1 MGVSFV
7 ARKCTQ
13 CAGRLQYIKE
23 KKLWKCLYCGAEIER
38 QEQYDGLFTIKNVV
52 RQCLLDTAFR
62 RLDSAAKNLV
72 ECEKIDSRYVGTLIA
87 KITHEMI
94 SVITPGA
101 CSERDVRNLFAQLK
115 KNYELLRGISPT
127 VTEEE
132 EVLYEFLEE
141 PDIFATLVLVYD
153 SLNDSARRDYV
164 LQMLDAK
171 QVYSKDANGNLL
183 TYALKNGRHDLADD
197 VLSNTNNINVSMA
210 LSEVLQKYPDGDK
223 KREHIADLIKT
234 HALAHE
240 DCAVIEKYLT
250 SPSDS
255 IDTKATVINAAVANG
270 MDVSLEFVVRNILP
284 VAGNENTLSILDAYC
299 SKKLVD
305 DDVFRILNFACT
317 CKDSKTAVGAL
328 DCLKR
333 SNQYVL
339 VPSKTVIAM
348 LSERDLTASDKISI
362 LDKLFEFKVE
372 AKSVEAVMTN
382 YLCFNQDPVA
392 ARKEVILYL
401 LDKSPQLPTSTVQNY
416 VLKCAVDGNEKPAIV
431 KAIFDKGLN
440 TSFFNELLSKYMN
453 SSTDSNEVKA
463 EITDILSGGGL
474 KIDPSSFIEYIC
486 GTQADVPTKIQF
498 IKKMNANG
506 SQLRSD
512 AASTYLE
519 RTAPN
524 QFSSEL
530 FSLIF
535 TPASS
540 FSAKAVERYLLYCR
554 DREAIKAQN
563 FRTIAE
569 RCSGGIGT
577 MTCQVSHAG
586 DSISCNILQAYVLLS
601 DDSQGVTQD
610 IVGWLVAQQKMKIN
624 AEITV
629 SGKSMKFKKY
639 VVANKDKL
647 SNTANLICE
656 QYKVYSMLF

>member
-1 MGVSFV
+1 M
-7 ARKCTQ
+7 
-13 CAGRLQYIKE
+13 
-23 KKLWKCLYCGAEIER
+23 
-38 QEQYDGLFTIKNVV
+38 
-52 RQCLLDTAFR
+52 
-62 RLDSAAKNLV
+62 
-72 ECEKIDSRYVGTLIA
+72 
-87 KITHEMI
+87 
-94 SVITPGA
+94 
-101 CSERDVRNLFAQLK
+101 
-115 KNYELLRGISPT
+115 
-127 VTEEE
+127 
-132 EVLYEFLEE
+132 
-141 PDIFATLVLVYD
+141 AT
-153 SLNDSARRDYV
+153 
-164 LQMLDAK
+164 
-171 QVYSKDANGNLL
+171 
-183 TYALKNGRHDLADD
+183 
-197 VLSNTNNINVSMA
+197 
-210 LSEVLQKYPDGDK
+210 
-223 KREHIADLIKT
+223 
-234 HALAHE
+234 
-240 DCAVIEKYLT
+240 
-250 SPSDS
+250 
-255 IDTKATVINAAVANG
+255 
-270 MDVSLEFVVRNILP
+270 
-284 VAGNENTLSILDAYC
+284 
-299 SKKLVD
+299 
-305 DDVFRILNFACT
+305 
-317 CKDSKTAVGAL
+317 
-328 DCLKR
+328 
-333 SNQYVL
+333 
-339 VPSKTVIAM
+339 
-348 LSERDLTASDKISI
+348 
-362 LDKLFEFKVE
+362 
-372 AKSVEAVMTN
+372 
-382 YLCFNQDPVA
+382 
-392 ARKEVILYL
+392 RKEVILYL

>member
-13 CAGRLQYIKE
+13 CAGRLQYVKE

-52 RQCLLDTAFR
+52 RQSLLDTAFR
-62 RLDSAAKNLV
+62 RLDSASKNLV

-87 KITHEMI
+87 KIAHEMI

-115 KNYELLRGISPT
+115 KNYELLQGISKT
-127 VTEEE
+127 VTDEEE
-132 EVLYEFLEE
+132 ALYEFLEE

-164 LQMLDAK
+164 LQILDAK
-171 QVYSKDANGNLL
+171 QIYSKDANGNLL
-183 TYALKNGRHDLADD
+183 TYALKNGKHDLADD
-197 VLSNTNNINVSMA
+197 VLRNTNNINVSMA

-223 KREHIADLIKT
+223 KGEHVATLIKT
-234 HALAHE
+234 HALGHE
-240 DCAVIEKYLT
+240 DRAVIEEYLT
-250 SPSDS
+250 SSGDS
-255 IDTKATVINAAVANG
+255 IDTKGTVIKTAVANG
-270 MDVSLEFVVRNILP
+270 VDVSLDFVVRNILP
-284 VAGNENTLSILDAYC
+284 ATGSENTISILGAYC

-305 DDVFRILNFACT
+305 DDVLRILDFACS
-317 CKDSKTAVGAL
+317 CKDSKTAIGAL

-333 SNQYVL
+333 GNQYVP
-339 VPSKTVIAM
+339 VPSKMIIAM
-348 LSERDLTASDKISI
+348 LSERSLTAPDKISM
-362 LDKLFEFKVE
+362 LDKLFEFKVD
-372 AKSVEAVMTN
+372 AKSVEAVMSN

-392 ARKEVILYL
+392 TRKEVIPYL
-401 LDKSPQLPTSTVQNY
+401 LDKSPALPTSTVQNY

-440 TSFFNELLSKYMN
+440 TSFFNELLSKYMK

-463 EITDILSGGGL
+463 EITEILSGGGL
-474 KIDPSSFIEYIC
+474 KIDPSSFIDYIC
-486 GTQADVPTKIQF
+486 GTQDEVPTKIQF
-498 IKKMNANG
+498 VKKMVANG

-512 AASTYLE
+512 AANAYLE
-519 RTAPN
+519 RTPPD

-540 FSAKAVERYLLYCR
+540 FSARAVERYLLYCR
-554 DREAIKAQN
+554 DRETIKAQN
-563 FRTIAE
+563 FRTIAD
-569 RCSGGIGT
+569 RCSGGVRA

-586 DSISCNILQAYVLLS
+586 DSISCSILQAYVLLS
-601 DDSQGVTQD
+601 TDSQAVTQD
-610 IVGWLVAQQKMKIN
+610 IVGWLITQQRMKIN
-624 AEITV
+624 AEITA
-629 SGKSMKFKKY
+629 SGRSMKFKKY

-647 SNTANLICE
+647 SNTANFICE
-656 QYKVYSMLF
+656 HYKVYSMLF